1 MKKLIH
7 SAMGK
12 TILDFGG
19 ITGWVRFRCHVP
31 EGQKVTLQYSE
42 MMQDGK
48 FYREN
53 LRTAAA
59 EFSFIFAGDDRVI
72 RPHFTFYGF
81 RYVKVTGMEVTEKNL
96 GDLEAWCLYSELEET
111 GHIETSN
118 EKVNQLI
125 QNTK

>member
-1 MKKLIH
+1 MPMVGLPVRKKETLKVKKLIH
-7 SAMGK
+7 SAIGE
-12 TILDFGG
+12 TILDFGQE

-42 MMQDGK
+42 IMQDGK

-59 EFSFIFAGDDRVI
+59 EFSFISAGVDQVI

-81 RYVKVTGMEVTEKNL
+81 RYVKVTGVRQ
-96 GDLEAWCLYSELEET
+96 GPVSGET
-111 GHIETSN
+111 R
-118 EKVNQLI
+118 Q
-125 QNTK
+125 